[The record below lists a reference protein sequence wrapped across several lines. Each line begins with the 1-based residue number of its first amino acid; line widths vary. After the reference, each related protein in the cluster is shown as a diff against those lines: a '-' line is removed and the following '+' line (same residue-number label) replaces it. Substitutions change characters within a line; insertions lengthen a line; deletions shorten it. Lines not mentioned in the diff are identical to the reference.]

1 MKILY
6 LLKSKPDRTLQMIM
20 EIQKKGNDLKIVE
33 LTKGPIAYEDLI
45 DDIFAYD
52 RVISW

>member
-1 MKILY
+1 MK
-6 LLKSKPDRTLQMIM
+6 
-20 EIQKKGNDLKIVE
+20 IQKKGNDLKVVE
-33 LTKGPIAYEDLI
+33 LTKGPITYDVLI